1 MYKRG
6 LCRHVVSVR
15 LSVCLSVRPSIRP
28 LRSCILSKRINRSSK
43 KFHRQ
48 VAKPFQ
54 FFCPKCDGNIST
66 GIPITG
72 ASNAVRV
79 GTNRDRRRYGWL
91 SIDDVLDLRATSAT
105 IHQSTVYRTDG
116 DASVKY
122 SLQQARPRRR
132 EQNRIYLYA
141 AHCIPDS

>member
-1 MYKRG
+1 MPSCG
-6 LCRHVVSVR
+6 VCP
-15 LSVCLSVRPSIRP
+15 SVCLSVCPSVHPSVTFMHSVETNKQIF
-28 LRSCILSKRINRSSK
+28 K
-43 KFHRQ
+43 KFSPSGSQ
-48 VAKPFQ
+48 TIIV
-54 FFCPKCDGNIST
+54 FFCTKRDGNIST
-66 GIPITG
+66 RIPITG
-72 ASNAVRV
+72 SSNAVRV

-141 AHCIPDS
+141 AVNLKRNLRST